1 MLREN
6 ERKKFILV
14 KIVLDLENEVI
25 AVIIDLIKE
34 YKIFGI
40 IVINIIINC
49 EKLIIKIFLVIGK
62 FIIEEVGGI
71 SGKLL
76 IKRLIEI
83 IKFIW

>member
-14 KIVLDLENEVI
+14 KIVLDLENEAI